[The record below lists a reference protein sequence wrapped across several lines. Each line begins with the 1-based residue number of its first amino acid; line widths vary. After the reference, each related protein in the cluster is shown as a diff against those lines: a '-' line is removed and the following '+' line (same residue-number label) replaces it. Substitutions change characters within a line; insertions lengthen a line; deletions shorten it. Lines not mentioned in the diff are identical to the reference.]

1 MESYTG
7 LKKNNKAAKAT
18 RNIQTFYGIDYLNEI
33 YKDGLK
39 GFGKVRAQLTR
50 TGRPV
55 IFNYDLFLFEPN
67 LIIGFK
73 QKKNWKINLKI

>member
-7 LKKNNKAAKAT
+7 LEKNNRAAKAT
-18 RNIQTFYGIDYLNEI
+18 RNIQAFYGTHYLNEI

-39 GFGKVRAQLTR
+39 GFGKVRPQLTR

-55 IFNYDLFLFEPN
+55 KFNGDLFCLNP
-67 LIIGFK
+67 IITVEK
-73 QKKNWKINLKI
+73 